1 MTRNLLIRGMVAG
14 ILAAILATLFA
25 RALAEP
31 QVDLAIAYEASHS
44 AHEAHSMP
52 GMPSAKEPELVSRG
66 TQKGL
71 GLLTALTGRNSVDV
85 EGTDMVRSSRVV
97 DPTSSAGHD
106 HRATNGHGVGTEGI
120 RPWQQSVSSAGRA
133 RPGG

>member
-71 GLLTALTGRNSVDV
+71 GLLTALTACCSRRSTTSASRWTFRACRSPATRRHSVAARN
-85 EGTDMVRSSRVV
+85 
-97 DPTSSAGHD
+97 
-106 HRATNGHGVGTEGI
+106 
-120 RPWQQSVSSAGRA
+120 
-133 RPGG
+133 